1 MLTQLNCASGGG
13 IPQSV
18 GLAARIN
25 SEQKP
30 VWLCVQTFESGN
42 WLMPSPRELRTQVYT
57 GIVHGATGIMYFAMD
72 SYVTR
77 AGEITRTHRFLSA

>member
-1 MLTQLNCASGGG
+1 M
-13 IPQSV
+13 
-18 GLAARIN
+18 
-25 SEQKP
+25 
-30 VWLCVQTFESGN
+30 WLCVQSFESGN

-77 AGEITRTHRFLSA
+77 AGEKAYLHYMSLCTNGLRHQFDVA